1 MTVLGSYVKLSEQS
15 IKTFQKKSAG
25 LTGAKAKKKS
35 TGMTGGVNQD
45 AVYFTFAI
53 SCDVLPTNLMSQI
66 VVEWMCAGGVGLYQ
80 KEIQAFNTYSPFV
93 IFYLYNGILVQ
104 TILAE
109 FCRLMEEGVKLL
121 VEEAMEDE
129 PLIKAVPPF
138 AF

>member
-1 MTVLGSYVKLSEQS
+1 
-15 IKTFQKKSAG
+15 
-25 LTGAKAKKKS
+25 
-35 TGMTGGVNQD
+35 MTGGVNQD
-45 AVYFTFAI
+45 VVYFTLAI
-53 SCDVLPTNLMSQI
+53 SWGVLPTNLMSQI
-66 VVEWMCAGGVGLYQ
+66 VVEWMHAGGVSLYR
-80 KEIQAFNTYSPFV
+80 KKIQRFYTYLPIV